1 VLGLC
6 FLVNAKEVIDMPI
19 QASYLLLAKEEFHQ
33 RITTAKE
40 HLTNCTLCPRECR
53 VDRTR
58 TKGYCQAGAKLKV
71 SSFGP
76 HFGEERELVGSRGSG
91 TIFFAHCSLRC
102 VFCQNHRISVEGE
115 GDLCTSEQL
124 AAMMLLLQDHYHCA
138 NINLVTPTHYVQ
150 QIVEAIYIASQRG
163 LLLPIVYNCGGYE
176 SVNTLELLEGIVDIY
191 MPDLKY
197 VSGKMSQD
205 YSQVQD
211 YFAKASNAI
220 KEMDRQVGPLKLDD
234 QGLACK
240 GLLIRHL
247 VLPGGL
253 NDTKRVLDFIKAELS
268 PGVLVNL
275 MDQYFPC
282 HKAFRFPELNRR
294 VSRSEFLEAL
304 RHAQEL
310 ELRLAAR

>member
-1 VLGLC
+1 M
-6 FLVNAKEVIDMPI
+6 KHKP
-19 QASYLLLAKEEFHQ
+19 SYLHLTKQDFAA
-33 RITTAKE
+33 RIASAKE

-53 VDRTR
+53 ADRTR
-58 TKGYCQAGAKLKV
+58 TRGYCQAGAKLKV

-76 HFGEERELVGSRGSG
+76 HFGEERELVGRKGSG
-91 TIFFAHCSLRC
+91 TIFFAHCNLRC
-102 VFCQNHRISVEGE
+102 VYCQNYQLSFGGEGE
-115 GDLCTSEQL
+115 PCTSEQL
-124 AAMMLLLQDHYHCA
+124 AAMMLLLQDHYGCA
-138 NINLVTPTHYVQ
+138 NINLVTPTHYVP
-150 QIVEAIYIASQRG
+150 QIIEAVYTASQKG
-163 LLLPIVYNCGGYE
+163 LRLPIVYNCGGYE
-176 SVNTLELLEGIVDIY
+176 SVGTFKLLEGIVDIY

-197 VSGKMSQD
+197 GSEKMARD
-205 YSQVQD
+205 YSQASD
-211 YFAKASNAI
+211 YFARASEALV
-220 KEMDRQVGPLKLDD
+220 EMDRQVGPLELDEY
-234 QGLACK
+234 GLAYK

-253 NDTKRVLDFIKAELS
+253 EETKRVLDFIKAELS